1 MFNLEEKISQWRKQM
16 LAAGIKTPVPLEE
29 LESHLRDEIE
39 QQVRSGLSEQA
50 AFETTIRQVGRAE
63 HLKIEFAKVGETIY
77 ARLKRL
83 FHAFARIPNYQPLT
97 NMNTSDQNLEPRW
110 ATYAKA
116 GTFVFPAAF
125 LWLFTVVFV
134 LPKVN
139 EVCQAAGTT
148 VFNFT
153 NAPAIFRS
161 SAVVG
166 QGMIF
171 LTSHWLLI
179 GGSIILAFVLL
190 ERYFQQWPR
199 YRRLAIGIGV
209 FLLNGVVLL
218 SLTLMIVSIL
228 IAGPQVMHH
237 GH

>member
-1 MFNLEEKISQWRKQM
+1 MFDLDQAIAAWRQQM
-16 LAAGIKTPVPLEE
+16 LAAGIQTPVPLEE
-29 LESHLRDEIE
+29 LENHLREDIE
-39 QQVRSGLSEQA
+39 EQMAGGTDAQQSFENSAGQLGGPAILNSE
-50 AFETTIRQVGRAE
+50 FVKTGETIHE
-63 HLKIEFAKVGETIY
+63 HLKKLIFALAG
-77 ARLKRL
+77 
-83 FHAFARIPNYQPLT
+83 IPNLQPVT
-97 NMNTSDQNLEPRW
+97 NMNTTNSNIEPRW

-134 LPKVN
+134 LPKVS
-139 EVCQAAGTT
+139 EICQAAGTT

-153 NAPAIFRS
+153 NAPAIFRG

-171 LTSHWLLI
+171 LTSHSFLI
-179 GGSIILAFVLL
+179 GGTIILAFVLL

-199 YRRLAIGIGV
+199 YRRLVIGIGV
-209 FLLNGVVLL
+209 FLLNAVVLL
-218 SLTLMIVSIL
+218 SLTLMIVSVL
-228 IAGPQVMHH
+228 VVAPYLMHH